1 MSGILLLV
9 YMLAFGLGCMTLA
22 LAIVYRLSNAKRW
35 TSYFIVCHASLL
47 GCMMLL
53 ALQVLSQMFL
63 TGLAYTIVSIIIT
76 SVFLADLTFLI
87 VFIPYFTTWV
97 IAHPWRQPYKGLFMT
112 LAVLYLGLG
121 ITHEIT
127 GYALLDQLMLLL
139 FVFVVGFCLIV
150 MLKNIKTIENKTAR
164 TTALS
169 IIIVSASMV
178 PAILLALLFPTLRSF
193 LFGIYFIALSI
204 TIMTFLF
211 ITFVR
216 IGRDD
221 EVSKPKEELS
231 LQDLEEFHITE
242 REFSVIQ
249 LISKGLT
256 NKEIAGELGISANTV
271 NNHVANIYGKTQ
283 VRSRIDLLNL
293 LKQSW

>member
-9 YMLAFGLGCMTLA
+9 YMLAFALGCMTLA
-22 LAIVYRLSNAKRW
+22 LAIVYRMGNAKRW
-35 TSYFIVCHASLL
+35 ATYFIVCHASLL

-53 ALQVLSQMFL
+53 ALQLLSQLFL
-63 TGLAYTIVSIIIT
+63 TGLAYTIVSIVIA
-76 SVFLADLTFLI
+76 SVFLADLAFLI

-97 IAHPWRQPYKGLFMT
+97 IAHPWRQPYKGFFLLLAAVY
-112 LAVLYLGLG
+112 LAVG
-121 ITHEIT
+121 IAKEIT
-127 GYALLDQLMLLL
+127 GNVLLDQAMLLI
-139 FVFVVGFCLIV
+139 FVFVVGFSLVV

-164 TTALS
+164 ASALS
-169 IIIVSASMV
+169 IIIVSACMV
-178 PAILLALLFPTLRSF
+178 PAILLALFFPALRPF
-193 LFGIYFIALSI
+193 LFGVYFLALSI

-216 IGRDD
+216 IGREDGD
-221 EVSKPKEELS
+221 KKTNNALT
-231 LQDLEEFHITE
+231 LQDLEEYHITE
-242 REFSVIQ
+242 REFSVIL
-249 LISKGLT
+249 LISQGLT
-256 NKEIAGELGISANTV
+256 NKEIASELGISANTV